1 MISNNMNDKKQRG
14 RPAKEESEKKQ
25 KFGTK
30 LAPDV
35 NTHIRKQPNM
45 SAYIE
50 KVVRK
55 DMESDDE

>member
-1 MISNNMNDKKQRG
+1 MISNNMNDKKRG

-55 DMESDDE
+55 DMAEENGI

>member
-1 MISNNMNDKKQRG
+1 MTDKKQRG

-50 KVVRK
+50 KVVRE